1 MDINMIYTSASIMSK
16 CKVSSG
22 RSSWQHSISSILNKK
37 EKKNNY
43 VSIIHLTMNILQ
55 YCNAKQQGSSISL
68 FEIRSICIV
77 PGLVLVW
84 GVESVKAIINSVWI
98 YLDSQNSH
106 ERQLHISMSF
116 PWKY

>member
-1 MDINMIYTSASIMSK
+1 
-16 CKVSSG
+16 VG
-22 RSSWQHSISSILNKK
+22 VVLGSILYQVFSTKK
-37 EKKNNY
+37 KKKQLCFNY
-43 VSIIHLTMNILQ
+43 SLDYEHLE

>member
-1 MDINMIYTSASIMSK
+1 LAAFYIKDSQQK
-16 CKVSSG
+16 
-22 RSSWQHSISSILNKK
+22 R
-37 EKKNNY
+37 KKNNY

-116 PWKY
+116 PWKCWMIAWFPTPQSKEQQKDLYF